1 MHEFRGNLKGVN
13 IDFESG
19 RILATFEII
28 NSEDFK
34 TAHES
39 IKNEMLDIKVGKHRE
54 KRSLDANSYS
64 WVLMTKLASHNA
76 VRSSKEEVYEK
87 MLKLYGQPLLDE
99 DGNPVRIIVRDD
111 VDVSKF
117 GIHTKAIGHSYA
129 NGAKFIQY
137 MVIKGSSEYDT
148 KEMSVFIDGIVSE
161 CKELGI
167 QTITPRELQEMKERW
182 GV

>member
-64 WVLMTKLASHNA
+64 WLLMTKLASHNA
-76 VRSSKEEVYEK
+76 VRASKEEKTIDFAIVK
-87 MLKLYGQPLLDE
+87 KL
-99 DGNPVRIIVRDD
+99 
-111 VDVSKF
+111 
-117 GIHTKAIGHSYA
+117 
-129 NGAKFIQY
+129 
-137 MVIKGSSEYDT
+137 
-148 KEMSVFIDGIVSE
+148 
-161 CKELGI
+161 
-167 QTITPRELQEMKERW
+167 
-182 GV
+182 

>member
-54 KRSLDANSYS
+54 KRSLDANGMM
-64 WVLMTKLASHNA
+64 WACIGEIATKLNTDKWS
-76 VRSSKEEVYEK
+76 VYLK
-87 MLKLYGQPLLDE
+87 MLRDYGKFTYICVKPSAVDAMKKQWRECEEIGTININGTEATQLLCY
-99 DGNPVRIIVRDD
+99 
-111 VDVSKF
+111 F
-117 GIHTKAIGHSYA
+117 
-129 NGAKFIQY
+129 
-137 MVIKGSSEYDT
+137 GSSTYDT
-148 KEMSVFIDGIVSE
+148 KEMSRFLDEIVSE
-161 CKELGI
+161 AKELGI
-167 QTITPRELQEMKERW
+167 QVETPEQIAEMKSLWSSYEK
-182 GV
+182 

>member
-54 KRSLDANSYS
+54 KRSLDANGMM
-64 WVLMTKLASHNA
+64 WACIGEIATKLNTDKWS
-76 VRSSKEEVYEK
+76 VYLK
-87 MLKLYGQPLLDE
+87 MLRDYGKFTYICVKPSAVDAMKKQWRECEEIGTININGTEATQLLCY
-99 DGNPVRIIVRDD
+99 
-111 VDVSKF
+111 F
-117 GIHTKAIGHSYA
+117 
-129 NGAKFIQY
+129 
-137 MVIKGSSEYDT
+137 GSSTYDT
-148 KEMSVFIDGIVSE
+148 KEFSVLLNGIVSE
-161 CKELGI
+161 MRELG
-167 QTITPRELQEMKERW
+167 LQPPPSNEMKRSLEQW
-182 GV
+182 EKAKNGNQK